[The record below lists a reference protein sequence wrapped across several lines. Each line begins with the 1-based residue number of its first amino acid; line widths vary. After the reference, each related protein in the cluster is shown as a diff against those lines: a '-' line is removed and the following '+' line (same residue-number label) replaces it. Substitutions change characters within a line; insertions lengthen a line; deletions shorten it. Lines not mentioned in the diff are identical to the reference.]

1 MAYTSFYFPSEDSF
15 MHSALQCQ
23 FHVEVGEH
31 VYPGSVVCEV
41 ALSRCNY
48 VTRVLYRTD
57 VEGTVSALYSARD
70 ARSLYP
76 GGLLCQIVQ
85 LWRHPAAEDRDAYQL
100 ELCPADQL
108 LGSCPFGGSSYCLCR
123 QLMFPSDS

>member
-1 MAYTSFYFPSEDSF
+1 

-41 ALSRCNY
+41 TLSQCNH

-57 VEGTVSALYSARD
+57 VDGIIGALYTPPD
-70 ARSLYP
+70 AASLYP
-76 GGLLCQIVQ
+76 GGLLSQIVQ
-85 LWRHPAAEDRDAYQL
+85 LWRPPAADDRDAYQL
-100 ELCPADQL
+100 ELQPADQL
-108 LGSCPFGGSSYCLCR
+108 LGSCPFSGSSFCLCR
-123 QLMFPSDS
+123 QLMYPSEH

>member
-1 MAYTSFYFPSEDSF
+1 MAYTSFYFPSADSF

-41 ALSRCNY
+41 TLSRCNY

-57 VEGTVSALYSARD
+57 VDGTISALYPPSD
-70 ARSLYP
+70 APSLYP

-85 LWRHPAAEDRDAYQL
+85 FGQLPAADDRDAYQL
-100 ELCPADQL
+100 ELQPADQL
-108 LGSCPFGGSSYCLCR
+108 LGSCPFSGSSFCLCR
-123 QLMFPSDS
+123 QLMYPSEH

>member
-1 MAYTSFYFPSEDSF
+1 MAYTSFYFPSADSF

-41 ALSRCNY
+41 TLSQCNH

-57 VEGTVSALYSARD
+57 VDGTISALYPPPD
-70 ARSLYP
+70 APSLYP

-85 LWRHPAAEDRDAYQL
+85 FWRLPAADDRDAYQL
-100 ELCPADQL
+100 ELQPADQI
-108 LGSCPFGGSSYCLCR
+108 LGSCPFSGSSFCLCR
-123 QLMFPSDS
+123 QLMYPSEP

>member
-41 ALSRCNY
+41 TLSQCNH

-57 VEGTVSALYSARD
+57 VDGTIGALYPPPD
-70 ARSLYP
+70 AASLYP

-85 LWRHPAAEDRDAYQL
+85 LWRLPAADDRDAYQL
-100 ELCPADQL
+100 ELQPADQI
-108 LGSCPFGGSSYCLCR
+108 LGSCPFSGSSFCLCR
-123 QLMFPSDS
+123 QLMYPSEP